1 MARDVL
7 HRVHFFFQG
16 LVEVS
21 FVNASLEVVEGDSLL
36 EVCVEMFLPSGKELG
51 FDITVSLT
59 GTHASMEEKH
69 F

>member
-1 MARDVL
+1 M
-7 HRVHFFFQG
+7 
-16 LVEVS
+16 
-21 FVNASLEVVEGDSLL
+21 NASLEVVEGDSLL

-59 GTHASMEEKH
+59 ASSGTHASMQEKH